1 MPPPPDLSVP
11 APLIEAVKIGGA
23 QTKPGDVTYRV
34 LDPGREEELGAKPT
48 PPQPAA
54 KSGEKRSEARRRTR
68 LLSGKILD
76 LENKFLIDCQI
87 NNRSAHGVR
96 LILVAKIKVPR
107 RFRLFSDIDGEL
119 AEAVV
124 AWQRGQ
130 NIGAT
135 FIKNRP
141 AALTAAAITALR
153 KKIYVV

>member
-1 MPPPPDLSVP
+1 MPDPSAH
-11 APLIEAVKIGGA
+11 APLIEAVKVSGA
-23 QTKPGDVTYRV
+23 QTKPGEVTYRV
-34 LDPGREEELGAKPT
+34 LDPDPERDAPAKPVST
-48 PPQPAA
+48 LRPAA
-54 KSGEKRSEARRRTR
+54 KSGDKRGEARLR
-68 LLSGKILD
+68 SGKILD
-76 LENKFLIDCQI
+76 RDNKFLIDCQI
-87 NNRSAHGVR
+87 HNRSAHGAR

-135 FIKNRP
+135 FSKEKP
-141 AALTAAAITALR
+141 AALTAAEITALR

>member
-1 MPPPPDLSVP
+1 MPDPSAH
-11 APLIEAVKIGGA
+11 APLIEAVKVSGA
-23 QTKPGDVTYRV
+23 QTKPGEVTYRV
-34 LDPGREEELGAKPT
+34 LDPAPERDSPAKPVS
-48 PPQPAA
+48 PPSRPAA
-54 KSGEKRSEARRRTR
+54 KSGDKRGEARRRTR
-68 LLSGKILD
+68 LVSGKILD
-76 LENKFLIDCQI
+76 RDNKFLIDCQI
-87 NNRSAHGVR
+87 HNRSAHGVR

-135 FIKNRP
+135 FAKERP
-141 AALTAAAITALR
+141 AALTAAEITALR